1 MVNLATASTPTQTA
15 PPPQAPAGRSGPP
28 IFTPPSAKAVLT
40 VAALVAVG
48 LVLWFLVPVPES
60 LSAWQVDGKPTGVKA
75 WHLFIVFVLTI
86 LGLILQP
93 FPLSVMALLG
103 LSVAVLTGS
112 ITVAQGLSGFS
123 NAVMWMIVMAFFVS
137 RAIIKSGLGR
147 RIAYFFVA
155 KLGKNSLGVAY
166 GLGLT
171 DLALAPATPSAMAR
185 GGAIVLPIL
194 RAVSSTYGSEPRTP
208 TAGRIGKF
216 LTFTAAHFNS
226 ATGALFLTAM
236 AANPLMVGFASD
248 FGLQIS
254 WVDWFLYAAGPGVV
268 ALIATPLLAY
278 VICPPEVK
286 HTPEVAADAGMKLRA
301 LGPISRHEGIVVA
314 VIGLLILLWTAG
326 DAMLGISAT
335 TTTIVGVVVLL
346 LTGALTLDDVTG
358 EKSAWDTLIWFAIV
372 LTLANF
378 LNSLGFIPW
387 FSGLVAQ
394 GLGGLN
400 WVVAFIVLVLVYF
413 YSHYFFASLT
423 SHVAAMYAAFLGT
436 AVAVGVPPLLA
447 AMVLGFLSSYFS
459 TLTHY
464 GGAAP
469 TLLFAQGFFTV
480 REWWTKNLIMSIP
493 NLLIWVGLGS
503 LWMKLLG
510 AW

>member
-1 MVNLATASTPTQTA
+1 MADTATASVPTLPA
-15 PPPQAPAGRSGPP
+15 PPPQDPPANRPV
-28 IFTPPSAKAVLT
+28 FTPPSAKSLIT
-40 VAALVAVG
+40 VAALFAIG
-48 LVLWFLVPVPES
+48 LVVWFLVPVPET
-60 LSAWQVDGKPTGVKA
+60 LAAWQVDGKPTGVKA

-86 LGLILQP
+86 IGLILQP

-103 LSVAVLTGS
+103 LAAAVLSGS
-112 ITVAQGLSGFS
+112 ITIAQGLSGFS
-123 NAVMWMIVMAFFVS
+123 NSVMWMIVMAFFVS

-155 KLGKNSLGVAY
+155 KLGKNALGVAY
-166 GLGLT
+166 GLGFT

-226 ATGALFLTAM
+226 ATGAMFLTAM

-248 FGLQIS
+248 FDLHIS

-286 HTPEVAADAGMKLRA
+286 HTPEVAADAGLKLRA
-301 LGPISRHEGIVVA
+301 LGRITRHEGIVLG
-314 VIGLLILLWTAG
+314 VIALLIMLWTVG
-326 DAMLGISAT
+326 DAVLAISAT
-335 TTTIVGVVVLL
+335 TTTVVGVVVLL
-346 LTGALTLDDVTG
+346 LTGALTLDDVVS
-358 EKSAWDTLIWFAIV
+358 EKSAWDTLLWFAIV

-387 FSGLVAQ
+387 FSGLVAH
-394 GLGGLN
+394 GLGGMN

-436 AVAVGVPPLLA
+436 AIAVGVPPVLA

-459 TLTHY
+459 TLTHF

-480 REWWTKNLIMSIP
+480 REWWTKNFLMSIP
-493 NLLIWVGLGS
+493 NLLIWGGLGS